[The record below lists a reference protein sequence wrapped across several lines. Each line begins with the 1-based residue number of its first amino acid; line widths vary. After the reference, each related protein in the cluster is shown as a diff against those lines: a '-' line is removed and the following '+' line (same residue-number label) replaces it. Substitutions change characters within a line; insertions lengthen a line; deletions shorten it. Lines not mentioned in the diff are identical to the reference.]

1 VSEMAKETTITF
13 KVTEPMADLIS
24 RTAFDLDKGKSE
36 LIRCCILLSLDT
48 IKAMPSLIN
57 RIQLEDRTINNT

>member
-1 VSEMAKETTITF
+1 MAKETTITF
-13 KVTEPMADLIS
+13 KVSESMADLIS

-48 IKAMPSLIN
+48 VKAMPSLIN
-57 RIQLEDRTINNT
+57 RVQLEDRVINNTDVT